1 MKTTIIYYI
10 VICCY
15 IIGEVYKKIF
25 KKETYKYIPIVLS
38 ICGSLF
44 GLFVYLYNP
53 KLINDS
59 SIFDA
64 IIIGI
69 LSGTSS
75 TGYNQ
80 IIKKIIKKE

>member
-25 KKETYKYIPIVLS
+25 PKTTYKYIPIVLS
-38 ICGSLF
+38 IIGSLL
-44 GLFVYLYNP
+44 GLIVYLYNP